1 MPARIFSSTARQSN
15 FADGREQ
22 IKEGIHVDI
31 VCFKTGFCN
40 PETVVKQGRRQFS
53 LSRPEINIAVALDLG
68 HKISMLAKVC
78 SAALNGIEAFPVE
91 VEVNAGWGDTLIV
104 IVGLPDAAVKESRD
118 RVTTALTNSGYK
130 FPMGRT
136 TINLAPAD
144 VKKEGPSFDLPI
156 ALGMLAASEQIETD
170 QLDNFIA
177 VGELAL
183 TGAVRSCKGVL
194 PVALRAKADGKIGVL
209 VPAENAAE
217 AAVVAGLQVIP
228 VQNLREAAQFLE
240 GEIKIA
246 PVKVDIARIFEHE
259 DEDELDFAEVKGQE
273 NVKRALEIAAAGG
286 HNALLIGPPGT
297 GKSMLAKRLPTILP
311 PLTLDEALET
321 TKIHSIVGLLAPGQ
335 ALVTRRP
342 FRAPH
347 HTASD
352 AGLLGGNINPTPGE
366 ISIAHHG
373 VLFLD
378 ELPEFKRSVLETLRQ
393 PLEEG
398 RVTISRAAGTMTF
411 PSQFMLLAAMNP
423 TPDGKMPGESKS
435 SPREIQ
441 NYLGRISGPLL
452 DRIDLHIEVPQV
464 KFREISGDRT
474 GETSAQIRERV
485 VAARKRQHERF
496 KDKPKITCNARMGPK
511 ELKTFCALDD
521 ATKELLQNAMADLNL
536 SARAYDRILKV
547 ARTIADLAGAEK
559 ISSDHVSEAIQ
570 YRSLDRQ
577 LWA

>member
-1 MPARIFSSTARQSN
+1 M
-15 FADGREQ
+15 
-22 IKEGIHVDI
+22 
-31 VCFKTGFCN
+31 
-40 PETVVKQGRRQFS
+40 
-53 LSRPEINIAVALDLG
+53 LS
-68 HKISMLAKVC
+68 KVC
-78 SAALNGIEAFPVE
+78 SAAVNGIEAYPVE
-91 VEVNAGWGDTLIV
+91 VEVNAGYGDTIIV

-118 RVTTALTNSGYK
+118 RVMTAITNSGYK
-130 FPMGRT
+130 FTFGRT

-156 ALGMLAASEQIETD
+156 ALGALAASEQIETD
-170 QLDNFIA
+170 QLENFVV

-183 TGAVRSCKGVL
+183 TGAIRPVKGVL
-194 PVALRAKADGKIGVL
+194 AIALRARQDGRAGVL

-246 PVKVDIARIFEHE
+246 PTKVNLDQIFENHE
-259 DEDELDFAEVKGQE
+259 ADDLDFAEVKGQE
-273 NVKRALEIAAAGG
+273 SVKRALEIAAAGG

-297 GKSMLAKRLPTILP
+297 GKSMLAKRLATILP

-321 TKIHSIVGLLAPGQ
+321 TKIHSIVGLLQPGQ
-335 ALVTRRP
+335 ALVTQRP
-342 FRAPH
+342 FRSPH

-366 ISIAHHG
+366 ISLSHNG

-378 ELPEFKRSVLETLRQ
+378 ELPEFKRSVLETMRQ

-398 RVTISRAAGTMTF
+398 RVTISRAAGAMTF
-411 PSQFMLLAAMNP
+411 PSQFMLVAAMNP
-423 TPDGKMPGESKS
+423 TPDGKMPGESRC

-441 NYLGRISGPLL
+441 NYLGRVSGPLL
-452 DRIDLHIEVPQV
+452 DRIDLHVEVPQV
-464 KFREISGDRT
+464 KFREISGERT

-485 VAARKRQHERF
+485 IAARQRQQKRFAH
-496 KDKPKITCNARMGPK
+496 KPKITCSARLGSK
-511 ELKTFCALDD
+511 ELKEFCALDD
-521 ATKELLQNAMADLNL
+521 ETKELLKNAMTDLHF

-547 ARTIADLAGAEK
+547 ARTIADLAE
-559 ISSDHVSEAIQ
+559 
-570 YRSLDRQ
+570 
-577 LWA
+577 

>member
-1 MPARIFSSTARQSN
+1 
-15 FADGREQ
+15 
-22 IKEGIHVDI
+22 
-31 VCFKTGFCN
+31 
-40 PETVVKQGRRQFS
+40 
-53 LSRPEINIAVALDLG
+53 
-68 HKISMLAKVC
+68 MLAKIC
-78 SAALNGIEAFPVE
+78 SAAVNGIDAFAVE
-91 VEVNAGWGDTLIV
+91 VEVNCGYGDTSVAL
-104 IVGLPDAAVKESRD
+104 VGLPDAAVKESKD
-118 RVTTALTNSGYK
+118 RVSTALANSGYK

-170 QLDNFIA
+170 QLDHFVAI
-177 VGELAL
+177 GELAL
-183 TGAVRSCKGVL
+183 TGGVRSCKGVL
-194 PVALRAKADGKIGVL
+194 PIAIRAKADGKTGIL

-217 AAVVAGLQVIP
+217 AAVVNGLQVIP

-240 GEIKIA
+240 GEIKISPA
-246 PVKVDIARIFEHE
+246 RVDIQKIFEHDHDGE
-259 DEDELDFAEVKGQE
+259 FDFSEVKGQE

-286 HNALLIGPPGT
+286 HNILLIGPPGT
-297 GKSMLAKRLPTILP
+297 GKSMLAKRLATILP

-321 TKIHSIVGLLAPGQ
+321 TKIHSIVGLLKSGQ
-335 ALVTRRP
+335 ALVTQRP

-352 AGLLGGNINPTPGE
+352 AGLLGGNINPSPGE
-366 ISIAHHG
+366 ISLAHHG

-378 ELPEFKRSVLETLRQ
+378 ELPEFKRSVLETMRQ

-398 RVTISRAAGTMTF
+398 HVTISRAAGTMTF
-411 PSQFMLLAAMNP
+411 PSQFMLVAAMNP

-452 DRIDLHIEVPQV
+452 DRIDLHVEVPPV
-464 KFREISGDRT
+464 KFREMSGDKN

-485 VAARKRQHERF
+485 VAARKIQQKRF
-496 KDKPKITCNARMGPK
+496 APKPKITCNARMGAK
-511 ELKTFCALDD
+511 ELKEFCALDD
-521 ATKELLQNAMADLNL
+521 ATKELLKNAMSELNF

-547 ARTIADLAGAEK
+547 ARTIADLAGAEN
-559 ISSDHVSEAIQ
+559 ISGEHISEAIQ

-577 LWA
+577 LWT

>member
-1 MPARIFSSTARQSN
+1 M
-15 FADGREQ
+15 
-22 IKEGIHVDI
+22 
-31 VCFKTGFCN
+31 
-40 PETVVKQGRRQFS
+40 
-53 LSRPEINIAVALDLG
+53 LS
-68 HKISMLAKVC
+68 KVC

-194 PVALRAKADGKIGVL
+194 PVAIRARADGKIGVL

-246 PVKVDIARIFEHE
+246 PAKVDITAIFEHK
-259 DEDELDFAEVKGQE
+259 DDDELDFAEVKGQE

-335 ALVTRRP
+335 ALVTSRP

-366 ISIAHHG
+366 ISLAHHG

-423 TPDGKMPGESKS
+423 T
-435 SPREIQ
+435 R
-441 NYLGRISGPLL
+441 
-452 DRIDLHIEVPQV
+452 
-464 KFREISGDRT
+464 F
-474 GETSAQIRERV
+474 
-485 VAARKRQHERF
+485 VAF
-496 KDKPKITCNARMGPK
+496 
-511 ELKTFCALDD
+511 L
-521 ATKELLQNAMADLNL
+521 
-536 SARAYDRILKV
+536 
-547 ARTIADLAGAEK
+547 
-559 ISSDHVSEAIQ
+559 
-570 YRSLDRQ
+570 
-577 LWA
+577 